1 MSETRRIARLAL
13 AAAALALC
21 IAVLLVAPGCSKG
34 DSPVSWSGGIV
45 CADGV
50 CTPTLTLT
58 PAAPAARAQ
67 LEK

>member
-1 MSETRRIARLAL
+1 MSDHRKLASLAL

-21 IAVLLVAPGCSKG
+21 LCVALFVTGCSKG